1 MQPSLDKDVAA
12 GRVAARRALELKT
25 ILGEVLLDVQ
35 REGLV
40 MVTME
45 RRQPV
50 FHLTLARDSLPRASS
65 VPDSASGSTPGSGP

>member
-1 MQPSLDKDVAA
+1 
-12 GRVAARRALELKT
+12 
-25 ILGEVLLDVQ
+25 VLIEVQ

-50 FHLTLARDSLPRASS
+50 FHLTLAQDPLPQNRDE
-65 VPDSASGSTPGSGP
+65 